1 MDFLLSKFDFLSI
14 LEKLEDRELA
24 TQIKD
29 YTQEIEVMEAE
40 TLYIPNKEEYLIYLI
55 KRLDKYSEMKQKY
68 FNIVVEK
75 LNILG
80 SRNLNIIEIEKLK
93 SHVFAVFSSLIEKI
107 NTLETRIQ
115 ILEGVKE
122 IEKLKAEIKDHDRN
136 TLNIMGIFLSIFS
149 LIGVNL
155 SFFTNFESNSIISWI
170 FLIIVVNL
178 TLLFVVITLLLCIKF
193 LFMKDFSEIKN
204 FFKFKK

>member
-40 TLYIPNKEEYLIYLI
+40 TLYIPNKEEYLIYLL

-204 FFKFKK
+204 FFKSNK

>member
-1 MDFLLSKFDFLSI
+1 
-14 LEKLEDRELA
+14 
-24 TQIKD
+24 
-29 YTQEIEVMEAE
+29 
-40 TLYIPNKEEYLIYLI
+40 
-55 KRLDKYSEMKQKY
+55 MKQKY

-204 FFKFKK
+204 FFKSNK

>member
-204 FFKFKK
+204 FFKSNK